1 MGYIFYFNKTLIM
14 KEVEFLQFII
24 ENLVENKD
32 EIVIERTEDELWIL
46 LTLKVDKSD
55 MWIIIWKAWNTIN
68 SIRSILRL
76 FWMKVWKRIN
86 LKVLD

>member
-1 MGYIFYFNKTLIM
+1 M

-24 ENLVENKD
+24 ENLVKNTEDIK
-32 EIVIERTEDELWIL
+32 IERSEDELWVL
-46 LTLKVDKSD
+46 LTMSVNKED
-55 MWIIIWKAWNTIN
+55 MGIIIGKGGNTIN

-76 FWMKVWKRIN
+76 FWMKSEKRIN

>member
-1 MGYIFYFNKTLIM
+1 MQEI
-14 KEVEFLQFII
+14 EFLKFIV

-32 EIVIERTEDELWIL
+32 AIEIDRTEDELWIL
-46 LTLKVDKSD
+46 LTLKVDKND
-55 MWIIIWKAWNTIN
+55 MWIIIWKSWNTVN

-76 FWMKVWKRIN
+76 YWTKLWKRIN